1 MIERMFMI
9 KVTNNIICPCSES
22 WPTKDPFQ
30 WEWFEYMAYSLD
42 LVPIHFHFI
51 QELRKVWEENA
62 SISTKSFKTPW
73 RHLYTLV
80 ITFVWRGYW
89 KARPLAWQISQS
101 SWWLWQKVTLIVLE
115 SQQRTMILSF
125 IFLLCPV
132 GIWKKNT
139 LRTFIEKQ
147 HTFVWM
153 RKLFF
158 NHKIARLTW
167 ASN

>member
-89 KARPLAWQISQS
+89 K
-101 SWWLWQKVTLIVLE
+101 VTLIVLE
-115 SQQRTMILSF
+115 SRQRTMILLF
-125 IFLLCPV
+125 ILMVLLCPV
-132 GIWKKNT
+132 GIWKKKHT

-147 HTFVWM
+147 YIY
-153 RKLFF
+153 LFG
-158 NHKIARLTW
+158 W
-167 ASN
+167 ESY

>member
-1 MIERMFMI
+1 MVFCKKALGQMIELMFMI
-9 KVTNNIICPCSES
+9 KVANNIIWPCSES

-80 ITFVWRGYW
+80 ITFVWWGYW
-89 KARPLAWQISQS
+89 
-101 SWWLWQKVTLIVLE
+101 KVTLIVLE
-115 SQQRTMILSF
+115 SRQRTMILLF
-125 IFLLCPV
+125 ILMALLCPV
-132 GIWKKNT
+132 GIWKKKNIPYV
-139 LRTFIEKQ
+139 LSLKNNIYICLDEKAI
-147 HTFVWM
+147 
-153 RKLFF
+153 